1 MLSPTTP
8 MIFLNMPPPSYTSFS
23 DMAQQIG
30 MSRVYAG
37 IHTRHVCE
45 AGRTQGQKIAQN
57 ILDKVKFLKD

>member
-1 MLSPTTP
+1 
-8 MIFLNMPPPSYTSFS
+8 
-23 DMAQQIG
+23 

-45 AGRTQGQKIAQN
+45 AGRKQGQKIAQN